1 MTLINLAESW
11 LPYPQFERLFFS
23 DTENA
28 VVINGKEKKKV
39 FKTRKQFLHQ
49 KKQGESQEIQGHQN
63 YWKKQDFLS
72 HFLVNK
78 PEWSLKV

>member
-39 FKTRKQFLHQ
+39 FKTRKQFLHPKNKENH
-49 KKQGESQEIQGHQN
+49 KKYKVIKITGRNRIF
-63 YWKKQDFLS
+63 FLI
-72 HFLVNK
+72 F
-78 PEWSLKV
+78 

>member
-28 VVINGKEKKKV
+28 VVINGKEKKKSLQNKKTV
-39 FKTRKQFLHQ
+39 FTSKKTRRITRNTRSSKLLEETGF
-49 KKQGESQEIQGHQN
+49 SFSFFN
-63 YWKKQDFLS
+63 
-72 HFLVNK
+72 
-78 PEWSLKV
+78 

>member
-28 VVINGKEKKKV
+28 VVINGKEKKKSS
-39 FKTRKQFLHQ
+39 KQENSFYIKKNKENHKKYKVIKITGRNRIFFL
-49 KKQGESQEIQGHQN
+49 I
-63 YWKKQDFLS
+63 F
-72 HFLVNK
+72 
-78 PEWSLKV
+78 

>member
-28 VVINGKEKKKV
+28 VVINGKEKKKSLQNKKTV
-39 FKTRKQFLHQ
+39 FTS